1 MDMLK
6 GMNDALSY
14 IEENLGE
21 HIDLKEVAKIA
32 LCSEYHFK
40 RLFSLLSGITITEY
54 IRRRRMT
61 LAAMEL
67 KESKVKVI
75 DVALGYGYQSPDAF
89 TRVFQSYHGITPSEA
104 RHTEQ
109 NLKAYPRM
117 TFQLTI
123 KGGTEMKY
131 RIIEK
136 EAFKVAGVKYEVEMV
151 NGVLTPDY
159 EQMFSAISDERM
171 KELEA
176 DSTREPRGVIHV
188 TANYSESAEGKAA
201 FDQYIGAAVTQAPSA
216 NYSVLDIPALT
227 WAVFEVEG
235 DWEQV
240 EDHWQRIYSEWLPSS
255 SCELAQGPEILAS
268 KDEKSEIWIPIT
280 EK

>member
-54 IRRRRMT
+54 IRRRRLT
-61 LAAMEL
+61 LAALDL
-67 KESKVKVI
+67 KDSHVKVI
-75 DVALGYGYQSPDAF
+75 DVALKYGYQSPDAF
-89 TRVFQSYHGITPSEA
+89 TRVFQNYHGVTPSAA
-104 RHTEQ
+104 RNTEQ

-123 KGGTEMKY
+123 TGGTEMKY
-131 RIIEK
+131 RIVEK
-136 EAFKVAGVKYEVEMV
+136 EAFKVAGIKYEVDMV
-151 NGVLTPDY
+151 NGLLTPDY
-159 EQMFSAISDERM
+159 EHMMSSISDEKM
-171 KELEA
+171 KELESS
-176 DSTREPRGVIHV
+176 STSEPRGVIHV
-188 TANYSESAEGKAA
+188 TANYSESAEGKTA
-201 FDQYIGAAVTQAPSA
+201 FDQYIGAAVTQAPSG
-216 NYSVLDIPALT
+216 NDSVLDVPALT
-227 WAVFEVEG
+227 WAVFEAEG
-235 DWEQV
+235 AWEEV

-268 KDEKSEIWIPIT
+268 KKSEIWIPIK